1 MVPVQRELLTDSAV
15 EASRLGP
22 SFDELERLCGDRPC
36 DLGNIEVFY
45 RLGLRHL
52 AEKNYDMALAMFDAV
67 EETSPGYR
75 DAEERAIAIRAY
87 RHDPEPPAVMP
98 QASEPDLEP
107 PPGPLPLDL
116 ELELDLPLAPPA
128 RAAPSP
134 ASSPSAAPPSIA
146 AMIRDGSITIVE
158 SLRIARQVLDGLEY
172 AHNRKEVH
180 GGVCPANMVRGESG
194 TWEVCAG
201 ESAAAYRAPEQLRGE
216 PLDGRCDLFA
226 LCVSMYEM
234 LTGQLPYDGADRTA
248 TPAPLSELVPAVP
261 LALDDLVMRGLAPRK
276 QDRWSS
282 AFVMSTRLEQ
292 LLAQISSG
300 KKPDRS

>member
-1 MVPVQRELLTDSAV
+1 VVPVQRGLLADSDV
-15 EASRLGP
+15 EAARTGP
-22 SFDELERLCGDRPC
+22 SFDELARLCGDRPC

-52 AEKNYDMALAMFDAV
+52 AEKNYDMAIAMFDAV

-75 DAEERAIAIRAY
+75 DAERRALAVRAY

-107 PPGPLPLDL
+107 PPGPLPL
-116 ELELDLPLAPPA
+116 ELELPLDLPA
-128 RAAPSP
+128 RAAPP
-134 ASSPSAAPPSIA
+134 LPPPPPSIA

-158 SLRIARQVLDGLEY
+158 SLRVARQVLDGLEY

-180 GGVCPANMVRGESG
+180 GGVCPANLVRGESG
-194 TWEVCAG
+194 AWEVCAG
-201 ESAAAYRAPEQLRGE
+201 ESAAPYRAPEQLRGE

-234 LTGQLPYDGADRTA
+234 LTGQLPYDGADRMA

-261 LALDDLVMRGLAPRK
+261 LALEDLVMRGLAPRK

-300 KKPDRS
+300 KKPDRF

>member
-1 MVPVQRELLTDSAV
+1 VVPVQRGLLADSDV
-15 EASRLGP
+15 EAARTGP

-52 AEKNYDMALAMFDAV
+52 ADRNYDMAIAMFDAV

-75 DAEERAIAIRAY
+75 DAERRALAIRAY

-98 QASEPDLEP
+98 QASDPDLEP
-107 PPGPLPLDL
+107 PPGALP
-116 ELELDLPLAPPA
+116 LELDLDLPT
-128 RAAPSP
+128 
-134 ASSPSAAPPSIA
+134 PPSIA

-158 SLRIARQVLDGLEY
+158 SLRVVRQVLDGLEY

-194 TWEVCAG
+194 AWDVCAG
-201 ESAAAYRAPEQLRGE
+201 ESAVAYRAPEQLAGE

-226 LCVSMYEM
+226 LCVSLYEM
-234 LTGQLPYDGADRTA
+234 LTGQLPYDGSDRA
-248 TPAPLSELVPAVP
+248 STPARLSELVPAVP
-261 LALDDLVMRGLAPRK
+261 VALEELVMRGLAPRK

-300 KKPDRS
+300 KKPASF

>member
-1 MVPVQRELLTDSAV
+1 MVPVQRELLTDSDV
-15 EASRLGP
+15 QASRLGP

-52 AEKNYDMALAMFDAV
+52 AEKNYDLAIAMFDAV

-75 DAEERAIAIRAY
+75 DAEERAHAIRAY

-98 QASEPDLEP
+98 EASDPDLEP
-107 PPGPLPLDL
+107 PPAPLPLDL
-116 ELELDLPLAPPA
+116 DLDLGLEPP
-128 RAAPSP
+128 PS
-134 ASSPSAAPPSIA
+134 PSIA

-158 SLRIARQVLDGLEY
+158 SVRIARQVLDELEFS
-172 AHNRKEVH
+172 HNRKLVH
-180 GGVCPANMVRGESG
+180 GGVSPANMVRAANGAWELREGE
-194 TWEVCAG
+194 
-201 ESAAAYRAPEQLRGE
+201 AAPPYRAPEQLAGE
-216 PLDGRCDLFA
+216 TLDGRCDLFA
-226 LCVSMYEM
+226 LCVSLYEM
-234 LTGQLPYDGADRTA
+234 LTGQLPYDGSDRTT
-248 TPAPLSELVPAVP
+248 TPALLSELVPAVP
-261 LALDDLVMRGLAPRK
+261 VALEDLVMRGLSPRK

-300 KKPDRS
+300 KKPPSF